1 KQCTDSTR
9 RSSTNI
15 HVVDRKLDTGMKAG
29 QTPQERCRVLS
40 ASLMGTAVESYDF
53 FIYGSAAAL
62 IFGPQF
68 FPTDD
73 PLAGTLAAFAT
84 FAVGFIARP
93 FGGVIMGHFGDRVGR
108 KSMLMFSMMLMGIA
122 TVGIGLL
129 PNYAAIGVWAPI
141 LLVLLRLLQGVGVG
155 GEWGG
160 AVLMAV

>member
-1 KQCTDSTR
+1 MSDSTR
-9 RSSTNI
+9 PSSRNI
-15 HVVDRKLDTGMKAG
+15 HVVDPNLDTGMKAG
-29 QTPQERCRVLS
+29 PTAQERRRVLS
-40 ASLMGTAVESYDF
+40 ASLMGTAVEWYDF

-108 KSMLMFSMMLMGIA
+108 KSMLMFSMMQIGERR
-122 TVGIGLL
+122 VGKERRSGWG
-129 PNYAAIGVWAPI
+129 ADQ
-141 LLVLLRLLQGVGVG
+141 LQRAW
-155 GEWGG
+155 E
-160 AVLMAV
+160 